1 MLTVKVSG
9 LRDLEKAMME
19 LKPAAAKAV
28 TRRVAKKALQ
38 PIADKARTLAPEDD
52 GNLKAAIS
60 VSTRVRKGISK
71 PAPVN
76 VFVGVATSEGRV
88 GVNQE
93 YGNEDHGAQPFMR
106 PAWEGGKLKVLSD
119 FKDGMTVEVEKSVQR
134 ARRKAAK
141 P

>member
-1 MLTVKVSG
+1 M
-9 LRDLEKAMME
+9 
-19 LKPAAAKAV
+19 
-28 TRRVAKKALQ
+28 AKKALQ

>member
-1 MLTVKVSG
+1 VLTVKVDG
-9 LRDLEKAMME
+9 LRQIEKAMME

-38 PIADKARTLAPEDD
+38 PIADKAKSLAPEDE
-52 GNLKAAIS
+52 GNLRDAIS
-60 VSTRVRKGISK
+60 VSTKARKGMQK
-71 PAPVN
+71 PDAVN

-88 GVNQE
+88 AVNQE
-93 YGNEDHGAQPFMR
+93 YGNEDHAAQPFMR
-106 PAWEGGKLKVLSD
+106 PAWEGGKMKVLSD
-119 FKDGMTVEVEKSVQR
+119 FKDGMTVEVGKSVQR